1 MSPHTIRH
9 TFATHLYENGA
20 DLRSIQELLGHSDI
34 STTTIYTHVSQ
45 NKAIE
50 DYRQLHPRMQE
61 RNKKNGKI

>member
-1 MSPHTIRH
+1 M
-9 TFATHLYENGA
+9 
-20 DLRSIQELLGHSDI
+20 LGHSDI